1 MADELALAARTGL
14 PDPLRVLVEAY
25 PQPGWEAHPHFTRL
39 TRFWLDRHL
48 GFRRMHGIL
57 AGETES
63 FLDKR
68 REPRVYASGLY
79 RVAGMLLNDL
89 HGHHHIEDDQYFP
102 LLKTL
107 EPRLEAG
114 FDLLE
119 TDHDALAEAIH
130 DLAEATNA
138 VLAAVRDGAPAEAAA
153 GDLGVRLKGFGDLLH
168 RHLADEEELVVPV
181 ILHHPE
187 AGL

>member
-1 MADELALAARTGL
+1 MADELALAARAGL
-14 PDPLRVLVEAY
+14 PDPLRVLLETF
-25 PQPGWEAHPHFTRL
+25 PRPGWETHPHFSAL

-57 AGETES
+57 AGETEG
-63 FLDKR
+63 FLDR
-68 REPRVYASGLY
+68 GSDARVYANGLY
-79 RVAGMLLNDL
+79 RVAGTLLNDL
-89 HGHHHIEDDQYFP
+89 HGHHHIEDDHYFP
-102 LLKTL
+102 LLKAL
-107 EPRLEAG
+107 EPRLGAG

-138 VLAAVRDGAPAEAAA
+138 VLAAVRDGAPAEVAA
-153 GDLGVRLKGFGDLLH
+153 GELGVRLAGFGDLLH
-168 RHLADEEELVVPV
+168 RHLTDEEELVVPV
-181 ILHHPE
+181 ILNHPE